1 MNKIMTYIRAFFSL
15 GWLGLIIGLMALAM
29 LAAAFFSHSSDPFD
43 AAIERMFVLG
53 ELESSVALD
62 LAEKQVQES
71 LEFFNLSYGLPS
83 SGAAETA
90 LQAEER
96 ISETMAWLEAE
107 ESFRGDEEFYIS
119 DLASEVDEFNQARAT
134 HRDDFEYVVEFIDE
148 LEDEDVLDAV
158 YALEENNESLTFMLR
173 SIIIGVEQDRQRA
186 LSDFPQDANASLL
199 MIVVALTVMLFLA
212 LLGYQAIAAAVGPL
226 SHLRNTITSIGGD
239 VHRPGQPLAGGA
251 AGNLAR
257 ALEELALAEQSR
269 NQAAKQE
276 IEDLRQALYE
286 SRRRRLKITQPGRK
300 AE

>member
-15 GWLGLIIGLMALAM
+15 GWLGLIISLMALAM
-29 LAAAFFSHSSDPFD
+29 LFAAFSQSSDPFD

-62 LAEKQVQES
+62 LAEKQVYES

-83 SGAAETA
+83 SGAAEKA
-90 LQAEER
+90 RQADER
-96 ISETMAWLEAE
+96 ISETLARLDDE

-119 DLASEVDEFNQARAT
+119 DLASEVDEFNQARAA
-134 HRDDFEYVVEFIDE
+134 HREDFDYVVNFVDD
-148 LEDEDVLDAV
+148 LEDEDIYDAL
-158 YALEENNESLTFMLR
+158 YALEESNESLTFMLR
-173 SIIIGVEQDRQRA
+173 TIVIGVEQDRQRA
-186 LSDFPQDANASLL
+186 LSDFPEDANGSLL
-199 MIVVALTVMLFLA
+199 IVVISLAATLFLA
-212 LLGYQAIAAAVGPL
+212 LLGYQAIALAVRPL

-239 VHRPGQPLAGGA
+239 AHRPGQPLAGGMA
-251 AGNLAR
+251 ANFAR

-300 AE
+300 VE

>member
-29 LAAAFFSHSSDPFD
+29 LVAAFSQSSVPFD

-71 LEFFNLSYGLPS
+71 LEFFSLSYGLPS
-83 SGAAETA
+83 SGAAEKA

-96 ISETMAWLEAE
+96 ISETMEWLEAE

-134 HRDDFEYVVEFIDE
+134 HRDDFEYVVEFSDE
-148 LEDEDVLDAV
+148 LEYEAV
-158 YALEENNESLTFMLR
+158 YALEENNETLTFMLR
-173 SIIIGVEQDRQRA
+173 SIIIGVEQDRQHA
-186 LSDFPQDANASLL
+186 LSDFPEDANGSLL
-199 MIVVALTVMLFLA
+199 MIVFALTATLFLA
-212 LLGYQAIAAAVGPL
+212 LLGYQAIAMAVRPL

-239 VHRPGQPLAGGA
+239 VHRPGQPLAGGV

>member
-1 MNKIMTYIRAFFSL
+1 MNKIMIYIRAFFSL

-29 LAAAFFSHSSDPFD
+29 LVAAFSQSSIPFD

-71 LEFFNLSYGLPS
+71 LEFFSLSYGLPS
-83 SGAAETA
+83 SGAAEKA

-96 ISETMAWLEAE
+96 ISETMAWLEAQ
-107 ESFRGDEEFYIS
+107 ESFRGDDEYYIS
-119 DLASEVDEFNQARAT
+119 DLALEVDEFNQFRAT
-134 HRDDFEYVVEFIDE
+134 HREDFEYVVEFGDE
-148 LEDEDVLDAV
+148 LEYEDV
-158 YALEENNESLTFMLR
+158 YTLEENNETLTFMLR
-173 SIIIGVEQDRQRA
+173 SIIIGVDQDRQRA
-186 LSDFPQDANASLL
+186 LSDFPEDVNGSLW
-199 MIVVALTVMLFLA
+199 MIVMALAAMLFLA
-212 LLGYQAIAAAVGPL
+212 LLGYQAIAMAVRPL

-239 VHRPGQPLAGGA
+239 VHRPGQPLAGGV

-257 ALEELALAEQSR
+257 ALEELAKAEQSR

-276 IEDLRQALYE
+276 IEDLRQSLYE

-300 AE
+300 TE

>member
-1 MNKIMTYIRAFFSL
+1 MKKIMTYIRAFFSL

-29 LAAAFFSHSSDPFD
+29 LVAAFSQSSVPFD

-71 LEFFNLSYGLPS
+71 LEFFSLSYSLPS
-83 SGAAETA
+83 SGAAEKA

-96 ISETMAWLEAE
+96 ISETMARLEAQ
-107 ESFRGDEEFYIS
+107 ESFRGDDEYYIS
-119 DLASEVDEFNQARAT
+119 DLASEVNEFNQARAT
-134 HRDDFEYVVEFIDE
+134 HREDFEYVLNFADDM
-148 LEDEDVLDAV
+148 EDEDALDAV
-158 YALEENNESLTFMLR
+158 YALEENNETLTFMLR
-173 SIIIGVEQDRQRA
+173 SIVIGVEQDRQRA
-186 LSDFPQDANASLL
+186 LSDFPEDANGSLL
-199 MIVVALTVMLFLA
+199 MIVIALAATLFLA
-212 LLGYQAIAAAVGPL
+212 LLGYQAIAMAVRPL

-239 VHRPGQPLAGGA
+239 VYRPGQPLAGGV

-300 AE
+300 TE

>member
-29 LAAAFFSHSSDPFD
+29 LVAAFSQSSVPFD

-71 LEFFNLSYGLPS
+71 LEFFSLSYGLPS
-83 SGAAETA
+83 SGAAEKA

-96 ISETMAWLEAE
+96 ISETMARLEEE

-119 DLASEVDEFNQARAT
+119 DLASEVDEFNQFRAA

-148 LEDEDVLDAV
+148 LEDEDALDAV

-186 LSDFPQDANASLL
+186 LSDFPEDANGSLL
-199 MIVVALTVMLFLA
+199 MIVIALAAMLFLA
-212 LLGYQAIAAAVGPL
+212 LLGYQAIALAVRPL

-239 VHRPGQPLAGGA
+239 VHRSGQPLAGGV

-257 ALEELALAEQSR
+257 ALEELAIAEQSR